1 MSRPSQHLGPLR
13 LQIWTIPWT
22 MATKVLCSLLS
33 SRPRRSQIWTT
44 PWTTAIQSLCCLN
57 SNRTAA
63 RSSGVARG
71 TTDARRPLRNGQSCQ
86 GVSRPHRPLREQPA
100 VLTGLLRT
108 CHWQPPRHRQE
119 HLYAVLLMAIAQ
131 QAAVR
136 QQAAARQQLRHHRNC
151 RLRRVPRQAHLARR
165 LRHRAQRSGSSSTR
179 SAGPS
184 SMRAPH

>member
-1 MSRPSQHLGPLR
+1 MSRHSQYLGPR
-13 LQIWTIPWT
+13 RIQIWTAPWT

-71 TTDARRPLRNGQSCQ
+71 TMDARRPLRNGQSCQ
-86 GVSRPHRPLREQPA
+86 GVSRPHRPHREQLA
-100 VLTGLLRT
+100 VRTGLLRT
-108 CHWQPPRHRQE
+108 CHCQLPHHRQE
-119 HLYAVLLMAIAQ
+119 HLNV

-136 QQAAARQQLRHHRNC
+136 QQLHHHRYC
-151 RLRRVPRQAHLARR
+151 RLRRVLRQAQLKRMA
-165 LRHRAQRSGSSSTR
+165 RHRAHRIGSSSIC
-179 SAGPS
+179 SARAS
-184 SMRAPH
+184 SMRVLS